1 MKIFDNLE
9 IVGSLVISDNK
20 TDFPSDAAIGTLVV
34 KNECLYAY
42 LNIGNLKTWYP
53 LGVKTQ
59 SYVHMQ
65 AIPSL
70 TWVINHEL
78 KTRDVWYQVK
88 NSDGNII
95 HPARANVIDENT
107 LEISFSYVINGTAVV
122 VGSSMLD
129 VPNIVTTGIKVGEKV
144 DIGGDY
150 IKIDNSDVLTKD
162 SLTFKTKDD
171 NGKVSLNDNKEF
183 VIRGDDGFITVI
195 SDQGMIKVLST
206 DSLKLFVES
215 SKNQINVIENGGSY

>member
-9 IVGSLVISDNK
+9 IVGSLVISDSK

-59 SYVHMQ
+59 SHVHMQ
-65 AIPSL
+65 AIPTL
-70 TWVINHEL
+70 LWTINHEL
-78 KTRDVWYQVK
+78 KTRDIWYQVK
-88 NSDGNII
+88 SSDGNII
-95 HPARANVIDENT
+95 HPAKANVIDENT
-107 LEISFSYVINGTAVV
+107 LEISFSYAVGGTVVV

-129 VPNIVTTGIKVGEKV
+129 VPSIVTTGIKVGEKV

-150 IKIDNSDVLTKD
+150 IKIDNSEVLTKD

-171 NGKVSLNDNKEF
+171 NGKVSLNGNKEF
-183 VIRGDDGFITVI
+183 AIKGDENFITVTTEQGEIKI
-195 SDQGMIKVLST
+195 SAT
-206 DSLKLFVES
+206 DVLKLFVES
-215 SKNQINVIENGGSY
+215 SKNQIKNIENGGSY